1 MSAPQP
7 RNAIG
12 LHVLELVLRNP
23 DTTQR
28 YDTSPELHAT
38 LYRAMTAEDDRAA
51 VEVLVDAV
59 VAGTALHEGA
69 AMLARAVHDAGPR
82 PDVHNAISARHRRE
96 WPSLWRAIDV
106 LTGRRRDD

>member
-7 RNAIG
+7 QNAIG
-12 LHVLELVLRNP
+12 LHVLELVLHDP
-23 DTTQR
+23 DTAHR
-28 YDTSPELHAT
+28 YHTSPELHAT
-38 LYRAMTAEDDRAA
+38 LYAVLTAPDDRAA
-51 VEVLVDAV
+51 VELLLRAV

-69 AMLARAVHDAGPR
+69 ALLARAVHDAGPR
-82 PDVHNAISARHRRE
+82 PDVHAAISARHRRE